1 MWYWHAHVGQ
11 RTTWNYF
18 HVFWLL
24 KNAPEMGWTIKLGNG
39 TKTHTLLLNDALRQG
54 FNFLID
60 SEKLTL
66 DVPVN
71 ATGVTQYV
79 VGVETLLYRHHGNGQ
94 CP

>member
-1 MWYWHAHVGQ
+1 MELFSCLLV
-11 RTTWNYF
+11 
-18 HVFWLL
+18 L
-24 KNAPEMGWTIKLGNG
+24 KNAPEMGWTIKLDNG
-39 TKTHTLLLNDALRQG
+39 TKTHTLSLNDALRQG

-71 ATGVTQYV
+71 ATGVAQYV
-79 VGVETLLYRHHGNGQ
+79 VGVKTLLYHHQGNGQ

>member
-1 MWYWHAHVGQ
+1 ME
-11 RTTWNYF
+11 F

-24 KNAPEMGWTIKLGNG
+24 KNAPEMGWTIELGNG
-39 TKTHTLLLNDALRQG
+39 TKTHTLSLNDALRQG
-54 FNFLID
+54 FNLLID
-60 SEKLTL
+60 SKKLTL

-79 VGVETLLYRHHGNGQ
+79 VGVKTLLYHHQGNGQ